1 MKTTVARRV
10 GGQDW
15 VARWRRLVIER
26 ESGASHGHSDPRYW
40 DRRAPTFA
48 RSTSNRADQFLA
60 VVDPFVSSRKTLIDV
75 GAGAGRHAIPLAE
88 KLEWVTAVE
97 PSEGMRAHLPAL
109 PNLTVVASAW
119 EDADVAPADLVI
131 CCHVL
136 YGVEEVV
143 PFVEKL
149 ERSARE
155 RVFIMLREGPVPHPA
170 NVLRDRIAPSP
181 LPPIPQFSDLFMLLL
196 QIGIEPDVT
205 FVRYPVTNR
214 YRSLDEAV
222 ADSRPLFGDSWEE
235 PKTREALAEML
246 VRDGDELVYDG
257 GISVSGIAHWQP
269 RAT

>member
-1 MKTTVARRV
+1 MEATGIRV
-10 GGQDW
+10 GGTDW
-15 VARWRRLVIER
+15 AERWRKLVLDR
-26 ESGASHGHSDPRYW
+26 ENTAAHGHSDPNYW
-40 DRRAPTFA
+40 DRRAPTYA
-48 RSTSNRADQFLA
+48 RSTAGRVDQFLA
-60 VVDPFVSSRKTLIDV
+60 VVEPFVSPRKTLIDV
-75 GAGAGRHAIPLAE
+75 GAGAGRHAVPLAE

-119 EDADVAPADLVI
+119 EDAQVAPADLVI

-136 YGVEEVV
+136 YGVADVV

-170 NVLRDRIAPSP
+170 NVLRDRIAPLA
-181 LPPIPQFSDLFMLLL
+181 LPPIPRFSDLFMLLL
-196 QIGIEPDVT
+196 QLGVAADVT
-205 FVRYPVTNR
+205 FVRYPAVNR

-222 ADSRPLFGDSWEE
+222 ADCKPLFGEGWEE
-235 PKTREALAEML
+235 PRTRRLLEEML

-257 GISVSGIAHWQP
+257 GVTVSGVAHWQP
-269 RAT
+269 RKI